1 MHAEYQMQIQ
11 REANAQTMR
20 SDTQTQPGAKRSL
33 HQMKEFDEQAVG
45 KIGWR
50 HAEFLTAVRHQLDQ
64 AQAPVIVLHGSDATD
79 PSINQLGFIYFRA
92 VNGSARAVVSGAA
105 VADFKRPMREHM
117 REWNGMKR
125 DARAPTEQA
134 LCSTVWR
141 NAGVHVHPSIHP
153 STRPLHSTR
162 RMS

>member
-1 MHAEYQMQIQ
+1 MQMQLQ

-64 AQAPVIVLHGSDATD
+64 AQDPVIVLHGSDATD
-79 PSINQLGFIYFRA
+79 PSINQLGFTSEQSM
-92 VNGSARAVVSGAA
+92 G
-105 VADFKRPMREHM
+105 PRE
-117 REWNGMKR
+117 RW
-125 DARAPTEQA
+125 
-134 LCSTVWR
+134 
-141 NAGVHVHPSIHP
+141 
-153 STRPLHSTR
+153 
-162 RMS
+162 